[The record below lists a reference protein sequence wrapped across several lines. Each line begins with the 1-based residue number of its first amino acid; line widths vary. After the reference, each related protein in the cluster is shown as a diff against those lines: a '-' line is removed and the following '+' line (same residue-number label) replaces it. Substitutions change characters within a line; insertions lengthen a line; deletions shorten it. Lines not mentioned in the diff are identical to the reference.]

1 MFCSVVIIWMGF
13 TVHILCSTLYTIQST
28 LQSTALSYFQPPVP
42 SQLHSYFWKELSIAV
57 CGFLLY
63 VLKPL
68 LYFTTDRKGVTEF
81 VIFTRAQGKSWLI
94 SYIIKLLWLMKILF
108 PQQYCLTDRQFDCI
122 EPPKRDGLFG
132 CFSSKN
138 TPQSLLGVCVGRRAP
153 SDENLADYAPY
164 KFPR

>member
-1 MFCSVVIIWMGF
+1 MYCSYTLLYGTLRF
-13 TVHILCSTLYTIQST
+13 STTWC
-28 LQSTALSYFQPPVP
+28 PP
-42 SQLHSYFWKELSIAV
+42 HSYVWIERAFCWGSFV
-57 CGFLLY
+57 VRFFLLY
-63 VLKPL
+63 FITLK
-68 LYFTTDRKGVTEF
+68 GSTEF
-81 VIFTRAQGKSWLI
+81 LHCFPMRIFTSFLGIWENYDL
-94 SYIIKLLWLMKILF
+94 YHCLTKILF

-153 SDENLADYAPY
+153 SDENLTDYAPY